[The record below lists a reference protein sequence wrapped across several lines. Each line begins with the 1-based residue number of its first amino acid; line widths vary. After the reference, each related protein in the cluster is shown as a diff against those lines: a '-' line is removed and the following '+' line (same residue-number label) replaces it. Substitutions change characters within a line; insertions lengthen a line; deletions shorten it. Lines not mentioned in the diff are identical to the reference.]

1 VTGWDD
7 GERPGPG
14 FAPGSGRPRA
24 SADILEQGSDRR
36 LTLAGRWPL
45 IALVLAAAGLL
56 AGLAG
61 GYAAGDRHA
70 RDMAASLS
78 GVAGYPTAPAAG
90 ALPLIQAGSQCSA
103 QIGRLLQLGV
113 EVTNQSAAAVTLR
126 RLRAVL
132 PLGGLRVTAQ
142 AWGPCGEL
150 PGRGFGPAGV
160 LPAGASTWFT
170 VTFKVLENCPL
181 QYPVQFTVDYQ
192 RFGRTATVRLPGF
205 ADLSHVPY
213 QTCPVASP

>member
-24 SADILEQGSDRR
+24 SADILQQGSDRPFI
-36 LTLAGRWPL
+36 LARRPPL
-45 IALVLAAAGLL
+45 IALVLAAVGLL
-56 AGLAG
+56 VGLAG

-70 RDMAASLS
+70 RDMAASRS
-78 GVAGYPTAPAAG
+78 RVAGYPTTPAAR
-90 ALPLIQAGSQCSA
+90 ALPLIRAGSQCSA
-103 QIGRLLQLGV
+103 QIGRLLQLGL

-150 PGRGFGPAGV
+150 PAPGFGPVSV
-160 LPAGASTWFT
+160 LPAGGSTWFT
-170 VTFKVLENCPL
+170 ITFKVLENCPL
-181 QYPVQFTVDYQ
+181 QYPVEFTVDYEQ
-192 RFGRTATVRLPGF
+192 FGRTTTVRLPGF
-205 ADLSHVPY
+205 ADLGHVPY